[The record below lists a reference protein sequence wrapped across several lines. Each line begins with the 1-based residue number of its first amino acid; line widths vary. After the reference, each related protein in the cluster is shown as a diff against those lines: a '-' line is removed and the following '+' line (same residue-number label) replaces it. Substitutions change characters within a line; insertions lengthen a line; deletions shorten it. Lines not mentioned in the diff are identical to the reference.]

1 MNKLKLIYD
10 KLFEAFG
17 HQHWWPYTDEKNK
30 ELEVSIGAIL
40 TQNTNWQN
48 VEKAISNLKAQ
59 KLLSSKKLEEINVKR
74 LATLIKPSG
83 YYNQKAKKIKSF
95 IKFLKSGKE
104 FNRDNLLS
112 IWGVGPETADSIL
125 LYAYDQPIF
134 IIDAYTKRVMNRLGF
149 KEKTYDELQ
158 KLFMQNLPKNV
169 QLYNEFHALLVKL
182 GKDFCKTKPQCQNCP
197 IINMCK
203 TKVS

>member
-17 HQHWWPYTDEKNK
+17 TQNWWPYTDEKNK
-30 ELEVSIGAIL
+30 KLEVSIGAIL

-48 VEKAISNLKAQ
+48 VEKALDNLKKQ
-59 KLLSSKKLEEINVKR
+59 NLLSSKGLEDIKIKR
-74 LATLIKPSG
+74 LAALIKSSG

-95 IKFLKSGKE
+95 IKFLKSNKSI
-104 FNRDNLLS
+104 NRESLLS

-134 IIDAYTKRVMNRLGF
+134 VVDAYTKRIMNRLGF
-149 KEKTYDELQ
+149 KEGTYDELQ
-158 KLFMQNLPKNV
+158 KLFMQNLPNNV
-169 QLYNEFHALLVKL
+169 QLYNEYHALLVKL
-182 GKDFCKTKPQCQNCP
+182 GKDFCKTKPLCEECP
-197 IINMCK
+197 LKNNVCK
-203 TKVS
+203 F